1 MSRDEFKSKSYAY
14 TKLTTEYFFES
25 VTIKQLYKV
34 AKGIINE
41 ISKKGLTITPC
52 SREESRLKSKLLKWY
67 DDNWDQIEGYLS
79 RIVAIDEN
87 GNELSSFDSKK
98 KFLFKFKDEEHENEP
113 GDQSDFC
120 FDNLANYNF
129 SISDFSEETEM
140 PYF

>member
-1 MSRDEFKSKSYAY
+1 MSREEFKRKSYAY
-14 TKLTTEYFFES
+14 TKLTKLFFES
-25 VTIKQLYKV
+25 VTKQQLYKV

-52 SREESRLKSKLLKWY
+52 SREESRLKEKLLKWY

-87 GNELSSFDSKK
+87 GNELSSFDPKK
-98 KFLFKFKDEEHENEP
+98 KFLFKFKDEEHEDEP

-120 FDNLANYNF
+120 FDNL
-129 SISDFSEETEM
+129 SLSDFSEETEM
-140 PYF
+140 PYFQ